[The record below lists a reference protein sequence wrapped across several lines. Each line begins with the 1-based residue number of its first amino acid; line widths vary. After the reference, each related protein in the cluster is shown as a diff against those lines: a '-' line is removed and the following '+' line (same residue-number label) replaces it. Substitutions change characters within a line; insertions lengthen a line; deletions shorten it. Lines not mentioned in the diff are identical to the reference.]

1 MKIIKDNKDDVV
13 LIAETLLERETIT
26 AEEID
31 YLLEHR
37 HLKRDEKPAPAV
49 EAEVVPQEGENKGE

>member
-1 MKIIKDNKDDVV
+1 M
-13 LIAETLLERETIT
+13 IAKTLLEHEQIT

-37 HLKRDEKPAPAV
+37 HLKRDEKPV
-49 EAEVVPQEGENKGE
+49 EEKPVETASEPLPVNVDPEKENKGE